1 MLFIKKGSIFLIDP
15 ENGEMFHPGRIR
27 GKRHREQK
35 TGHTLWGTAVL
46 LYPAASAD
54 SASVTSVPHSLS
66 TPLPLCRPGEKCIA
80 GRCPHRRAGVPG
92 NIPSGRNFQ
101 SCPCPPRQHHV
112 TTEKR
117 NSSAGVFLPPQN
129 RGRDS
134 FPLIS
139 YALTSRKEEPK
150 RSGLFLHVSIRHS
163 IVQRAGPG

>member
-46 LYPAASAD
+46 LYPAASAGFGVGD
-54 SASVTSVPHSLS
+54 LRAALSVNPAAALPTGGEVHRR
-66 TPLPLCRPGEKCIA
+66 PLPAPQGRSSGKHPFGKIFSKLHLPDPAASYCNGEE
-80 GRCPHRRAGVPG
+80 GFLRR
-92 NIPSGRNFQ
+92 SF
-101 SCPCPPRQHHV
+101 
-112 TTEKR
+112 
-117 NSSAGVFLPPQN
+117 SAASES
-129 RGRDS
+129 GRDS

>member
-46 LYPAASAD
+46 LYPAASAGFGVGGLR
-54 SASVTSVPHSLS
+54 AA
-66 TPLPLCRPGEKCIA
+66 LPVNPAAACRPGEKCIA

-92 NIPSGRNFQ
+92 NIPSERFFQ
-101 SCPCPPRQHHV
+101 SCPCPTRQHHV

-139 YALTSRKEEPK
+139 YALTSRKEETK

>member
-27 GKRHREQK
+27 GNDTVSRRPDILFGE
-35 TGHTLWGTAVL
+35 L
-46 LYPAASAD
+46 LFCCILLLPLD

-92 NIPSGRNFQ
+92 DIPSGRNFQ
-101 SCPCPPRQHHV
+101 SCPCPTRQHHV